1 MSFKF
6 IKSDSRG
13 DKLTMEMIYNDEI
26 EVFKLVQQWMPLIS
40 VVDDSENAREIITG
54 IKENYVDFLD
64 EYRINTL

>member
-1 MSFKF
+1 
-6 IKSDSRG
+6 
-13 DKLTMEMIYNDEI
+13 MEMIYNDEI